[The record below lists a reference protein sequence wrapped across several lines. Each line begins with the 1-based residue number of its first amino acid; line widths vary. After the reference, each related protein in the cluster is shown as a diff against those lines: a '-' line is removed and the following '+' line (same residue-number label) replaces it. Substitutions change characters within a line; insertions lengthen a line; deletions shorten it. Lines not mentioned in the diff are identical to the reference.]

1 MRKTAIWMNSHT
13 MAASAMTAAKTK
25 CCETKVVFDGAVND
39 MSSSAKFRSPSPER
53 SLMTEHMPS
62 PQWPCRSI
70 APGLNW
76 APMRSQMARYL
87 RFLVASRALA
97 A

>member
-1 MRKTAIWMNSHT
+1 MNSHT

-53 SLMTEHMPS
+53 PL
-62 PQWPCRSI
+62 WP
-70 APGLNW
+70 LW
-76 APMRSQMARYL
+76 L
-87 RFLVASRALA
+87 FLLPDSGKTDRLRALGA
-97 A
+97 CDARRPPKGRCARLR